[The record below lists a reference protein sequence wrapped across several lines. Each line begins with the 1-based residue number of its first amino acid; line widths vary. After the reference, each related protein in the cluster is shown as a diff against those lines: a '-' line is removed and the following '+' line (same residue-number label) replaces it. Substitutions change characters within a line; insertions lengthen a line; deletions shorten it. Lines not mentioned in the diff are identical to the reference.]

1 MLSHD
6 IGNFFSKYKLLNLD
20 ERMYVGNLHLS
31 KTKKILDK
39 KLNLLHIIVG
49 FVCCNIPEEHEE
61 RSVSMFVTL
70 I

>member
-1 MLSHD
+1 
-6 IGNFFSKYKLLNLD
+6 
-20 ERMYVGNLHLS
+20 MYVGNLHLH

-61 RSVSMFVTL
+61 RSLSMFVTL

>member
-1 MLSHD
+1 
-6 IGNFFSKYKLLNLD
+6 
-20 ERMYVGNLHLS
+20 MYVGNLHLR